1 MKKDWLSTESAAAA
15 IGITPRQL
23 RELRK
28 QGFFKS
34 GKHYRK
40 MNPTAHRPTY
50 IWNVVRCAEIL
61 DN

>member
-1 MKKDWLSTESAAAA
+1 MKKDWVNTEQAALQL
-15 IGITPRQL
+15 GITPRQL

-34 GKHYRK
+34 RKHYRK
-40 MNPTAHRPTY
+40 MNPTAYRPTY
-50 IWNVVRCAEIL
+50 IWHVENCSKIL